1 MSASPREFTTTD
13 DDTINSMS
21 IPQLEAALAL
31 NYDVFKAKEASAVGD
46 AVCITSLATVKPI
59 RAKLLSLKRNA
70 LGASKTAA
78 LPVADDANDGP
89 ATDDAESEPAAKV
102 RKFGKAKP
110 ILEGSERLVSQEEL
124 QMILEKGQ
132 TAAACA
138 APRKPG
144 TFQKKPKGFAS
155 SVPPAVPSKVKMV
168 REGDV
173 SAATVALRPTE
184 FPSPMTSR
192 AATSTSSSGST
203 ASSLCQSTRAPPT
216 P

>member
-46 AVCITSLATVKPI
+46 AVCITYLATVKPI

-78 LPVADDANDGP
+78 LPVADDANDGR

-102 RKFGKAKP
+102 RKLGKAKP
-110 ILEGSERLVSQEEL
+110 ILEGSERLVSLEENCC
-124 QMILEKGQ
+124 
-132 TAAACA
+132 CA
-138 APRKPG
+138 RY
-144 TFQKKPKGFAS
+144 AS
-155 SVPPAVPSKVKMV
+155 
-168 REGDV
+168 
-173 SAATVALRPTE
+173 
-184 FPSPMTSR
+184 
-192 AATSTSSSGST
+192 
-203 ASSLCQSTRAPPT
+203 
-216 P
+216 